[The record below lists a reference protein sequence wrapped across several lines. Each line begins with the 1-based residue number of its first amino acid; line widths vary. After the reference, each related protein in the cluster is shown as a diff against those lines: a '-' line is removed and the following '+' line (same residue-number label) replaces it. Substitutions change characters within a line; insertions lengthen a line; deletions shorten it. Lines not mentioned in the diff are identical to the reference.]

1 MDIGKM
7 TPEEIMIELNNNGQI
22 NIKDENDKLK
32 AVLLSIDKYCEM
44 ERQIKLLERLIEE
57 VDDE

>member
-1 MDIGKM
+1 MDISKM

>member
-1 MDIGKM
+1 MDISKM
-7 TPEEIMIELNNNGQI
+7 TPEEIMIELNNSGKI

-32 AVLLSIDKYCEM
+32 AVLLSVDKYCEM

-57 VDDE
+57 VEVE